1 MIRSHHRAMLT
12 TSRPLRSIKPRI
24 GYAHNADKEMLMP
37 LYLTKFSH
45 TPATLAK
52 LITNT
57 GNRRAAPAQYMES
70 VGR

>member
-1 MIRSHHRAMLT
+1 MAASAN
-12 TSRPLRSIKPRI
+12 
-24 GYAHNADKEMLMP
+24 NADKEMLMP